1 MVEDSIKENQILLNL
16 IRSCEIYQ
24 LNENESI
31 SYVNKILKKKI
42 KEKERKIQIL
52 QERDGF
58 VIKCKSKSENMTH
71 IFYLPKEDF
80 LKYAWKYKSFVT
92 HNSMFFDKGIII
104 R

>member
-58 VIKCKSKSENMTH
+58 VIKYKSKSENMTH

-80 LKYAWKYKSFVT
+80 FELCMEIQKFC
-92 HNSMFFDKGIII
+92 NSQ
-104 R
+104 